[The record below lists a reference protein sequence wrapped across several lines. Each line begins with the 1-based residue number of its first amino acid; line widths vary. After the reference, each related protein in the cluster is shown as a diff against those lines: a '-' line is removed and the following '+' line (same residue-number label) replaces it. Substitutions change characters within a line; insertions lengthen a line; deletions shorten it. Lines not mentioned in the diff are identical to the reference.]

1 MTRYNDD
8 PLKRQGDGYEMND
21 IQYTKWV
28 GYTSG
33 VDNVLNYI
41 GCLHPETTLE
51 DVITEVQK
59 AMGKGII

>member
-8 PLKRQGDGYEMND
+8 PLKRRDDGYEMSNT
-21 IQYTKWV
+21 QYIKWV

-41 GCLHPETTLE
+41 DSIQAYSKLVSELRWAINE
-51 DVITEVQK
+51 R
-59 AMGKGII
+59 II